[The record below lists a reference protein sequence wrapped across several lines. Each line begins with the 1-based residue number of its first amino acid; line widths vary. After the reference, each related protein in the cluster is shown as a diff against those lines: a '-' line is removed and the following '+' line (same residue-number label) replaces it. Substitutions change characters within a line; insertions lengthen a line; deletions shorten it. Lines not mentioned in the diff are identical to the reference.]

1 MTWLAVIAAV
11 VIGQTAA
18 PAPVPAPAPPPAAQP
33 EPSPAAPVAPV
44 APVAPIDEEG
54 APVQNGQANIGE
66 SQIRTNFQAAEAAR
80 GSLDG
85 RWRLTLPDGGQTL
98 YVFQFSDSGGAPDAR
113 ATTPMSPQ
121 VEGAWRDM
129 RRPDALNASGM
140 FETVRRDGGK
150 LTVVFDEGQP
160 PQPQT
165 LVLQPAG
172 DAWTGDLTIGGVQ
185 TKVAMT
191 RE

>member
-1 MTWLAVIAAV
+1 MTWLGVIAAV
-11 VIGQTAA
+11 VIGQAPPPAPVAA
-18 PAPVPAPAPPPAAQP
+18 PAPPPPAAQP
-33 EPSPAAPVAPV
+33 QPTLAPPVAPV
-44 APVAPIDEEG
+44 APVDEEG

-66 SQIRTNFQAAEAAR
+66 SQIRTNFQTAEAAR

-98 YVFQFSDSGGAPDAR
+98 FVFQFSDSGGAPDAR

-140 FETVRRDGGK
+140 FETVRRDGAR
-150 LTVVFDEGQP
+150 LTIVFDEGQP
-160 PQPQT
+160 PQAQS
-165 LVLQPAG
+165 LILQPVGA
-172 DAWTGDLTIGGVQ
+172 AWTGDLTIGGVE